1 MLNIVK
7 AEYQKTKNSMSRRFI
22 WAFPLLTFIAAFVL
36 TAGMKNAYAESVW
49 NWWYTLLS
57 PGMIALICHISMKQ
71 EKKTNYYNLMTLSTD
86 KRKLMLGKILY
97 ISVVILVSDVI
108 IFAGASLGGCLLTTN
123 VPFHGAVAAVLV
135 LTVTQLWEIPIFL
148 FLSERFGMIPELLL
162 SLFLSV
168 GGTILSQTGKWFLFV
183 FAIPMRTL
191 TPLIHVLPN
200 GIGAEAGNPLLDT
213 GVIVPGI
220 CLSIMWFIF
229 AAFLFVNWFNRR
241 EVKQGC

>member
-7 AEYQKTKNSMSRRFI
+7 AEYQKTKNSMSRRLI
-22 WAFPLLTFIAAFVL
+22 WAFPLITFAVAFVL
-36 TAGMKNAYAESVW
+36 TAGMKNAYAESIW

-57 PGMIALICHISMKQ
+57 PGMIALICHFSMKQ

-97 ISVVILVSDVI
+97 MSGMILVSDGL
-108 IFAGASLGGCLLTTN
+108 IFAGASLGGSLLTTN
-123 VPFHGAVAAVLV
+123 VPFRGAMAAVLV
-135 LTVTQLWEIPIFL
+135 LTVTQLWEIPVFL

-168 GGTILSQTGKWFLFV
+168 GRTILSQTGKWFLFV

-200 GIGAEAGNPLLDT
+200 GIGAKAGNPLLDT
-213 GVIVPGI
+213 RVIVPGI
-220 CLSIMWFIF
+220 SLSVMWFILTTL
-229 AAFLFVNWFNRR
+229 LFVNWFDRR
-241 EVKQGC
+241 EVK

>member
-7 AEYQKTKNSMSRRFI
+7 AEYQKTKNSMSRRLI
-22 WAFPLLTFIAAFVL
+22 WAFPLVTFTIAFVL

-57 PGMIALICHISMKQ
+57 PGMIALICHFSMKQ

-86 KRKLMLGKILY
+86 KRKLMIGKILY
-97 ISVVILVSDVI
+97 MSGVILASDVI
-108 IFAGASLGGCLLTTN
+108 IFAGASLGGSLLTTN
-123 VPFHGAVAAVLV
+123 VPFRGAASAVLV
-135 LTVTQLWEIPIFL
+135 LTVAQLWEIPVFL

-168 GGTILSQTGKWFLFV
+168 GGTIFSQTGKWFLFV
-183 FAIPMRTL
+183 FAIPMRIL

-200 GIGAEAGNPLLDT
+200 GIGAADGNPLLDMR
-213 GVIVPGI
+213 VVLPGI
-220 CLSIMWFIF
+220 CLSILWFILTT
-229 AAFLFVNWFNRR
+229 FLFVNWFARR
-241 EVKQGC
+241 EVK

>member
-7 AEYQKTKNSMSRRFI
+7 AEYQKTKNSMSRRLI

-57 PGMIALICHISMKQ
+57 PGMIALICHFSMKQ
-71 EKKTNYYNLMTLSTD
+71 EKKTNYYSLMTLSTD

-97 ISVVILVSDVI
+97 MSGMILVSDVL
-108 IFAGASLGGCLLTTN
+108 IFAGASLGGNLLTTN
-123 VPFHGAVAAVLV
+123 VPFRGAMAAVLV
-135 LTVTQLWEIPIFL
+135 LTVTQLWEIPVFL

-200 GIGAEAGNPLLDT
+200 GIGAADENPSLDMR
-213 GVIVPGI
+213 VVLPGI
-220 CLSIMWFIF
+220 CLSVMWFILTT
-229 AAFLFVNWFNRR
+229 FLFVNWFDRR
-241 EVKQGC
+241 EVK

>member
-7 AEYQKTKNSMSRRFI
+7 AEYQKTKNSMSRRLI
-22 WAFPLLTFIAAFVL
+22 WAFPLITFAVAFVL

-57 PGMIALICHISMKQ
+57 PGLIALICYFSMKQ

-86 KRKLMLGKILY
+86 KRKLMIGKIFY
-97 ISVVILVSDVI
+97 MSGMILGSDMI
-108 IFAGASLGGCLLTTN
+108 IFAGASLGGSLLTTN
-123 VPFHGAVAAVLV
+123 VPFRGAAAAVLV
-135 LTVTQLWEIPIFL
+135 LTVTQLWEIPVFL
-148 FLSERFGMIPELLL
+148 FLSERFGMISELLL

-200 GIGAEAGNPLLDT
+200 GIGAADGNPLLDMR
-213 GVIVPGI
+213 VVLPGI
-220 CLSIMWFIF
+220 CLSVMWFILIT
-229 AAFLFVNWFNRR
+229 FLFVNWFDRR
-241 EVKQGC
+241 EVK